1 MAEVAMVHAVLE
13 CSEVDECGTGRIS
26 KEENWPEKLIC
37 SSKTKPRLQ
46 AKSVVQCVQFRT
58 DP

>member
-1 MAEVAMVHAVLE
+1 MVHAVLE

-46 AKSVVQCVQFRT
+46 AKSVVQCVQFMNTKPR
-58 DP
+58 